1 MYIVVKLIIMKG
13 LLYILLLMPLTV
25 FGQNPEV
32 LENDSKENRF
42 NVGWAYYGR
51 GSGVSL
57 TYDREFSK
65 FFSAGIGFEEYFS
78 EEETEMSYFVIT
90 DFHLSKLLKTPN
102 TVDIYPGAEFGRFGE
117 SFEAHYY
124 LGVSV
129 LIKKN
134 MGIFTELGSR
144 GILGIYHQF

>member
-1 MYIVVKLIIMKG
+1 MKKL
-13 LLYILLLMPLTV
+13 LFILLLMPLTV
-25 FGQNPEV
+25 FSQNTEV

-57 TYDREFSK
+57 TYDREFSNL
-65 FFSAGIGFEEYFS
+65 FSAGIGFEEYFS
-78 EEETEMSYFVIT
+78 EETEMSYFLIT

-102 TVDIYPGAEFGRFGE
+102 SVDIYPGAEFGRFGE

-124 LGVSV
+124 LGVSI

-144 GILGIYHQF
+144 GILGLYYQF

>member
-1 MYIVVKLIIMKG
+1 MKKP
-13 LLYILLLMPLTV
+13 LFILLLMPLTV
-25 FGQNPEV
+25 FSQNTEV

-57 TYDREFSK
+57 TYDREFSNL
-65 FFSAGIGFEEYFS
+65 FSAGIGFEEYFS
-78 EEETEMSYFVIT
+78 EEETEMSYFLIT

-102 TVDIYPGAEFGRFGE
+102 SVDIYPGAEFGSFGE

-124 LGVSV
+124 LGVSI

-144 GILGIYHQF
+144 GILGLYYQF

>member
-1 MYIVVKLIIMKG
+1 MKKL
-13 LLYILLLMPLTV
+13 LFILLLMPLTV
-25 FGQNPEV
+25 FSQNTEV

-57 TYDREFSK
+57 TYDREFSN

-78 EEETEMSYFVIT
+78 EEETEMSYFLIT

-102 TVDIYPGAEFGRFGE
+102 SVDIYPGAEFGSFGE

-124 LGVSV
+124 LGVSI

-144 GILGIYHQF
+144 GILGLYYQF

>member
-1 MYIVVKLIIMKG
+1 MKKP
-13 LLYILLLMPLTV
+13 LFILLLMPLTV
-25 FGQNPEV
+25 FSQNTEV

-57 TYDREFSK
+57 TYDREFSNL
-65 FFSAGIGFEEYFS
+65 FSAGIGFEEYFS
-78 EEETEMSYFVIT
+78 EEETEMSYFLIT

-102 TVDIYPGAEFGRFGE
+102 SIDIYPGAEFGSFGE

-124 LGVSV
+124 LGVSI

-144 GILGIYHQF
+144 GILGLYYQF